1 MYFVCFSSISWALQA
16 VAKAFDCEVEHH
28 KVLVDMCRSW
38 FKKDNLDDPCFKL
51 ALIPSQA
58 KLNFGLD
65 KVTGKRMLYPLVS
78 VENVFIF
85 PGTWTML
92 LFYFSSCF
100 HSRNSWAL
108 ETCLHQSWRGVVHIR
123 VQVLLSR
130 ILFLQ
135 RRDITDRSAQST
147 SFGSSSSH
155 LWFLSNLDTSVLQN
169 QGSIRVL

>member
-1 MYFVCFSSISWALQA
+1 MQA

-51 ALIPSQA
+51 ALVPSQA

-92 LFYFSSCF
+92 LFY
-100 HSRNSWAL
+100 
-108 ETCLHQSWRGVVHIR
+108 I
-123 VQVLLSR
+123 
-130 ILFLQ
+130 
-135 RRDITDRSAQST
+135 
-147 SFGSSSSH
+147 SSSF
-155 LWFLSNLDTSVLQN
+155 LFQEFLSS
-169 QGSIRVL
+169 